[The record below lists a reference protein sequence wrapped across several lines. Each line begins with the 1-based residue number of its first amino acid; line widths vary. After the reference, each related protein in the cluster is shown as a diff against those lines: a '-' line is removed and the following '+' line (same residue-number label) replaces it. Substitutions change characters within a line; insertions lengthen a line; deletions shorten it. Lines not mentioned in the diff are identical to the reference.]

1 LASFYICLT
10 NPPRAWLACR
20 CISRQRRSRD
30 RDPDFSR
37 EFAKTASPATITKS
51 AVFLL
56 ELPGPHRVGG
66 RVVASNRQSKTP
78 AHIAHYH
85 NAPIYIYIFIPAAL
99 SGHFFRLE
107 EREAAQPRETISGKR
122 YAPHDTLTGL
132 LVLILT
138 GPRWNQSMTV
148 SLGCQVLG
156 HAHCSA
162 VLPRE

>member
-1 LASFYICLT
+1 MASFYLCLT

-30 RDPDFSR
+30 RDPDFPR

-56 ELPGPHRVGG
+56 ELPGPHRAG
-66 RVVASNRQSKTP
+66 RSGSRLQP
-78 AHIAHYH
+78 AKQNSCARSTLPQRPH
-85 NAPIYIYIFIPAAL
+85 IYIYIHTCGPVWSFLQTGGAGNCAAA
-99 SGHFFRLE
+99 GNDFR
-107 EREAAQPRETISGKR
+107 KR